1 MLAKQPGSSTPKV
14 SSDLP
19 ITAVPLSITLSSS
32 SDTLTV
38 MVMMRKRRMMKKR
51 RITTRTAM
59 VMMSRMTA
67 MRTVMVMMRKM
78 RMTLIPL
85 PHHLET
91 AMSLSGGTLAR
102 TKNPT
107 TSKDAAT

>member
-51 RITTRTAM
+51 RMTRRRM
-59 VMMSRMTA
+59 MMSRMTA

-78 RMTLIPL
+78 KMTLIPL
-85 PHHLET
+85 LLHLET

-102 TKNPT
+102 TKSPIT
-107 TSKDAAT
+107 LKDAAT